1 MAGGEGLWPCDG
13 LGPGWAPAGE
23 RAACRAPECRDS
35 SGQGQ
40 LGQRTGTLRGVSLA
54 AGCQAP
60 RGWVGSEQA

>member
-13 LGPGWAPAGE
+13 LGPGWGAGSVQGT
-23 RAACRAPECRDS
+23 RMPRQL
-35 SGQGQ
+35 GQGQ
-40 LGQRTGTLRGVSLA
+40 LGQRMGTLRGASLA

>member
-1 MAGGEGLWPCDG
+1 MAGGEGLWPCD
-13 LGPGWAPAGE
+13 WALAGE

-40 LGQRTGTLRGVSLA
+40 LGQRMGTLRGASLA
-54 AGCQAP
+54 AGSQAP